1 MRSIFVEFSIFL
13 LVTLAVLDLYCKNP
27 NSEPFTPFK
36 KRVNVH
42 RALIL
47 LSANSET
54 EWTINRENHEI
65 KWQVVIVRGI
75 KMYTV
80 HEM

>member
-1 MRSIFVEFSIFL
+1 MRFIFVEFSIVL
-13 LVTLAVLDLYCKNP
+13 LVALAVLDLYCKKS

-36 KRVNVH
+36 KRVNVY

-47 LSANSET
+47 LSVNSET
-54 EWTINRENHEI
+54 EWTINKENPEI
-65 KWQVVIVRGI
+65 KWRVVIVRGVQ
-75 KMYTV
+75 MYTV